1 MPVDFGIDYFN
12 RNHPLTNIQIKSSLR
27 VRRHIYEWFASRI
40 GDVRGKVFLEHG
52 STPDVTR
59 ADSNCFIR
67 WLLEDG
73 AIVYA
78 TSPED
83 IVHLE
88 QVFPGLKTI
97 PWPPVKSATKNLNYV
112 ISSAVIEHVGSWE
125 SQVEYLN
132 TLLEL
137 SSSILLTTPNRNHW
151 MEFHTKLPFLHWLP
165 RKYHRFLLAKLG
177 MEFWCKEQ
185 NLRLLSRR
193 DLVNLIKLS
202 SRKTKVELRED
213 WYQPRLMGIVSN
225 LVVLLG
231 AHSIKETSGRGITS
245 ASPQGRIP

>member
-12 RNHPLTNIQIKSSLR
+12 RNHPLTNLQIKSSLR
-27 VRRHIYEWFASRI
+27 VRRSIYEWFASRI
-40 GDVRGKVFLEHG
+40 GGVRGKVFLEHG
-52 STPDVTR
+52 STPDITR

-83 IVHLE
+83 ISHLE
-88 QVFPGLKTI
+88 QVFPGLKTA
-97 PWPPVKSATKNLNYV
+97 PWPPVKSATKDLNYV
-112 ISSAVIEHVGSWE
+112 ISSAVIEHVGSYE

-137 SSSILLTTPNRNHW
+137 SSSVLVTTPNRNHW

-165 RKYHRFLLAKLG
+165 RKYHRFLLAKLD
-177 MEFWCKEQ
+177 MEFWSKEQ
-185 NLRLLSRR
+185 NLNLLSRR
-193 DLVNLIKLS
+193 ELVSLIEIS
-202 SRKTKVELRED
+202 SRETKLELREE
-213 WYQPRLMGIVSN
+213 WFRPRLMGIVSN
-225 LVVLLG
+225 LVVLLREHG
-231 AHSIKETSGRGITS
+231 VKETSAPAG
-245 ASPQGRIP
+245 

>member
-12 RNHPLTNIQIKSSLR
+12 RDHPLTNLQIKSSLR
-27 VRRHIYEWFASRI
+27 VRRSIYEWFADQI
-40 GDVRGKVFLEHG
+40 GNVRGKVFLEHG
-52 STPDVTR
+52 STPDITR
-59 ADSNCFIR
+59 ADSNCFVR

-83 IVHLE
+83 ILHLE

-97 PWPPVKSATKNLNYV
+97 PWPPVKSTTKNLNYV
-112 ISSAVIEHVGSWE
+112 ISSAVIEHVGSRE
-125 SQVEYLN
+125 SQLEYLT

-137 SSSILLTTPNRNHW
+137 SPGVLLTTPNRNHW

-165 RKYHRFLLAKLG
+165 RNYHRVLLSKLG
-177 MEFWCKEQ
+177 MEFWSREE
-185 NLRLLSRR
+185 NLHLLSRH
-193 DLVNLIKLS
+193 DLVDLIELS
-202 SRKTKVELRED
+202 RRKTKLKLQED

-225 LVVLLG
+225 LVVLLR
-231 AHSIKETSGRGITS
+231 AHSVRQAEWSST
-245 ASPQGRIP
+245 ASIPPQA

>member
-1 MPVDFGIDYFN
+1 MDFGIDYFN
-12 RNHPLTNIQIKSSLR
+12 RNHPLTSLQIKSSLR
-27 VRRHIYEWFASRI
+27 VRRSIYDWFACQI
-40 GDVRGKVFLEHG
+40 GTVRGKAFLEHG
-52 STPDVTR
+52 STPDTTR
-59 ADSNCFIR
+59 ADSNCFIQ

-83 IVHLE
+83 IIHLE

-97 PWPPVKSATKNLNYV
+97 PWPPIKSTTKNLNYV
-112 ISSAVIEHVGSWE
+112 ISSAVIEHVGSRE

-132 TLLEL
+132 TLLDL
-137 SSSILLTTPNRNHW
+137 SSNILLTTPNRNHW

-177 MEFWCKEQ
+177 MEFWSKEQ
-185 NLRLLSRR
+185 NLHLLSRR
-193 DLVNLIKLS
+193 DLVNLIELS
-202 SRKTKVELRED
+202 SRRTKMELRED

-231 AHSIKETSGRGITS
+231 AQGPKKTSGSGITS
-245 ASPQGRIP
+245 ASPHRRIP